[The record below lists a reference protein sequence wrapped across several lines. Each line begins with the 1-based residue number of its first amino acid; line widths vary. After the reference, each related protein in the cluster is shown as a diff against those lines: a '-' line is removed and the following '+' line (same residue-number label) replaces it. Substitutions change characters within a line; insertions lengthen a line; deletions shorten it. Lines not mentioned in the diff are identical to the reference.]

1 MHKGITFVIPDEAEL
16 LQIAQ
21 LAQAQH
27 LYLITNGKRSVLSPT
42 ILPGWRLHNA
52 GIRPQQVTA

>member
-1 MHKGITFVIPDEAEL
+1 MHKGLTILVPDEAEL

-27 LYLITNGKRSVLSPT
+27 LYLITNGKRSVLSPS

-52 GIRPQQVTA
+52 GIKPQRVAA